1 MVGRLTPESRNAE
14 FFGLWGLAS
23 RAAAILGPVSYGIV
37 NRITDAN
44 YQVAMFTTLGFF
56 IAGLVLL
63 LTVNE
68 KRGQLAGSSFRA
80 E

>member
-1 MVGRLTPESRNAE
+1 PESRNAE

-37 NRITDAN
+37 NRVTDGN
-44 YQVAMFTTLGFF
+44 YQVALFTTLGFF

-68 KRGQLAGSSFRA
+68 KRGQLAGRSFSA